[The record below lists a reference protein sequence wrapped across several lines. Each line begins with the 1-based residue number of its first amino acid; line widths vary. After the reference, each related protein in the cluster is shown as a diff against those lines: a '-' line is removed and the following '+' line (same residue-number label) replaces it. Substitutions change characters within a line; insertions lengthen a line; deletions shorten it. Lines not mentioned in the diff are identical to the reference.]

1 MQEYSATLTGGPFL
15 YNECKIIGK
24 YLLDGEDPILLRKR
38 NISDNLIQYKKV
50 NSISRVNSP
59 IFTRLLILS
68 KEQLDFFVK
77 AEIQQSKYMLVYAI
91 MKTDRLVKEF
101 IRELYYDKLLM
112 NDQNLEKYEVTKWF
126 NTKYDSSEFLRSR
139 SESTQYKLQQVMLQI
154 MTSSGLLKKN
164 DELYEINRP
173 LLSKEFVDLVR
184 ETNDYEYAKSIGGLV
199 WEIWKIEYLF

>member
-173 LLSKEFVDLVR
+173 LLSKEFVDLLR

-199 WEIWKIEYLF
+199 

>member
-15 YNECKIIGK
+15 YNESKIIGK
-24 YLLDGEDPILLRKR
+24 YLLDGEDPTILRKK
-38 NISDNLIQYKKV
+38 NISDNLIKYKKV

-59 IFTRLLILS
+59 IFTRLLVLS

-77 AEIQQSKYMLVYAI
+77 ADIQQSKYMLVYAI

-101 IRELYYDKLLM
+101 VRELYYDKLLM
-112 NDQNLEKYEVTKWF
+112 NDQNIEKYEITKWF
-126 NTKYDSSEFLRSR
+126 NSKYDISEFLRSR

-164 DELYEINRP
+164 GELYEINRP
-173 LLSKEFVDLVR
+173 LLSKEFVELLND
-184 ETNDYEYAKSIGGLV
+184 TNDYEYAKSIGGLV
-199 WEIWKIEYLF
+199 

>member
-24 YLLDGEDPILLRKR
+24 YLLDGEDPTLLRKK
-38 NISDNLIQYKKV
+38 NISDNLIKYKKV

-59 IFTRLLILS
+59 IFTRLLVLS

-77 AEIQQSKYMLVYAI
+77 ADIQQSKYMLVYAI

-101 IRELYYDKLLM
+101 VRELYYDKLLM
-112 NDQNLEKYEVTKWF
+112 NDQNLEKYEITKWF
-126 NTKYDSSEFLRSR
+126 NSKYDISEFLRSR

-164 DELYEINRP
+164 GDLYEINRP
-173 LLSKEFVDLVR
+173 LLSKEFIDLLSA
-184 ETNDYEYAKSIGGLV
+184 TNDYEYAQSIGGLV
-199 WEIWKIEYLF
+199 

>member
-15 YNECKIIGK
+15 YNECRIIGK
-24 YLLDGEDPILLRKR
+24 YLLDGEDPSSLRKR
-38 NISDNLIQYKKV
+38 NISENLIQYKKI

-59 IFTRLLILS
+59 IFTRLLALS
-68 KEQLDFFVK
+68 KNQLDFFVK
-77 AEIQQSKYMLVYAI
+77 ADIQQSKYMLIYAI

-112 NDQNLEKYEVTKWF
+112 NDEHIEKYEITKWF
-126 NTKYDSSEFLRSR
+126 NSKYDVSEFLRSR

-164 DELYEINRP
+164 GELFEINRP
-173 LLSKEFVDLVR
+173 LLCNEFIELLKE
-184 ETNDYEYAKSIGGLV
+184 TSDYEYAKSIGGLV
-199 WEIWKIEYLF
+199 WEI